1 MLTLSILPDLLAI
14 CRLSPAEDVPEWA
27 MIGEFV
33 SITHTNEELSIVC
46 AAEHVPSEVRADR
59 EWRALKVEGP
69 LDLALTGVLASL
81 ANPLA
86 EAQINLFAASTY
98 DTDYLLVKVYN
109 LTRACEVL
117 RQAGFA
123 VNEMPHPPTP
133 SPDSK
138 QTESGEGEW
147 LAPLS

>member
-1 MLTLSILPDLLAI
+1 MLALSILPDAFAI
-14 CRLSPAEDVPEWA
+14 CRLGPAEDVPEWA

-33 SITHTNEELSIVC
+33 SITHTGDELSIVC
-46 AAEHVPSEVRADR
+46 AEEYVPPDVKADR
-59 EWRALKVEGP
+59 DWRALRVAGP

-86 EAQINLFAASTY
+86 EAQINLFAVSTF

-117 RQAGFA
+117 RQAGQ
-123 VNEMPHPPTP
+123 VVLIP
-133 SPDSK
+133 
-138 QTESGEGEW
+138 
-147 LAPLS
+147 